1 MGSKSIVYI
10 CRELLL
16 CSSWLLSSAQYN
28 IVLLKKIRLKMQ
40 GKSAERFLVCVF
52 LSDRKLV
59 ESVHKQ
65 LFKGTLQKLH

>member
-1 MGSKSIVYI
+1 MYRIVVVY
-10 CRELLL
+10 
-16 CSSWLLSSAQYN
+16 SSWLLSSAQYN
-28 IVLLKKIRLKMQ
+28 IVLLKKIWLKMQ

-59 ESVHKQ
+59 ESVCKL